1 MPKPSDGGYPT
12 ARPASSTYKFVQKS
26 GMTGSSGTTP
36 RGDYVWLGADAG
48 YGGAGRGH
56 SNDRDDIAA
65 RTPEVNQLAEKTQA
79 YQLIYGWD
87 PSKVAAFQQA
97 QGLPV
102 TGVVSS
108 GTFDLWSK
116 IVNSA
121 AGYYGAGKK
130 ISPEVL
136 AGMVFN
142 PKKGRGGGGG
152 GSGPGPG
159 QPGGGPLT
167 TRSTNLTNRGEA
179 KRLLD
184 ELFKDK
190 LGRGVNESEVSGF
203 LAKLN
208 SAQRANPSVTTQQMN
223 ADGSGGTTSTT
234 GGMDPVQFGQDY
246 VMSQKGGE
254 VNART
259 VGVDYLQMALGA
271 LGPAV

>member
-12 ARPASSTYKFVQKS
+12 AHPGSRASSTYKFVQKS
-26 GMTGSSGTTP
+26 GMEGSSSKTP
-36 RGDYVWLGADAG
+36 MGDYVWLGVDAG
-48 YGGAGRGH
+48 YGGAGKGH
-56 SNDRDDIAA
+56 SNDRDDMAA
-65 RTPEVNQLAEKTQA
+65 RTPDVHQLAEKTQA

-87 PSKVAAFQQA
+87 PAKVAAFQKMQD
-97 QGLPV
+97 LPA
-102 TGVVSS
+102 TGVVS
-108 GTFDLWSK
+108 TATINLWSK
-116 IVNSA
+116 IVDSA
-121 AGYYGAGKK
+121 AGYYAAGKK
-130 ISPEVL
+130 ISPEAL
-136 AGMVFN
+136 AGLVFD

-152 GSGPGPG
+152 PGS
-159 QPGGGPLT
+159 PGGGPLT

-203 LAKLN
+203 LSKLN
-208 SAQRANPSVTTQQMN
+208 SAQRANPSVTTQKMN
-223 ADGSGGTTSTT
+223 ADGSVATSSTT